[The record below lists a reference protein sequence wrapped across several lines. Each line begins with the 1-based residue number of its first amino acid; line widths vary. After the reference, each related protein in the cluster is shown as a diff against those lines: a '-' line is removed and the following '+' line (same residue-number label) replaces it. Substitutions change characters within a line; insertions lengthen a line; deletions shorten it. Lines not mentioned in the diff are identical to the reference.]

1 MQAASLHQTQY
12 MSTVGGG
19 EAIVPVDP
27 VRVLQAVTS
36 ARACRQAASRRA
48 TIVPRRL
55 SFTRCACRKTRSE
68 QRAAQLLRWRAA
80 RGHSAP
86 GPLGGAGRCSLRALQ
101 SPVAV
106 QSRSLGRRSQKGGG
120 ENLAAPRSRSKF
132 AERVI
137 AREAWYEKVTPK
149 KAPS

>member
-1 MQAASLHQTQY
+1 M
-12 MSTVGGG
+12 
-19 EAIVPVDP
+19 PVDP

-55 SFTRCACRKTRSE
+55 SFTGCACRKTRSE
-68 QRAAQLLRWRAA
+68 QRSAAAEMASGARSQRTGAA
-80 RGHSAP
+80 GRRGAVLSA
-86 GPLGGAGRCSLRALQ
+86 GAAVTCGGAVSFTRAPL
-101 SPVAV
+101 PK
-106 QSRSLGRRSQKGGG
+106 RRRRKPRG
-120 ENLAAPRSRSKF
+120 ARSRSKF

-137 AREAWYEKVTPK
+137 AREAWYENVTQK